1 MKLPSQRILYVS
13 QYFPPEACAP
23 AARVD
28 EFSREWAQGGHHVSV
43 LTGFPNHPEG
53 VLHPEY
59 KRRWWKG
66 LAREERE
73 GVKITR
79 TWLYPAANRGLWGR
93 AANYASFAVSA
104 ALVGPWIAPRGGV
117 VIATSPQLL
126 VGLAGWIIA
135 RLGGA
140 RYVFE
145 VRDLWPQSLEAV
157 GQTTR
162 RSLLYRA
169 LDRVANFLYRHAD
182 HIVVD
187 GEAKRHV
194 LLAQGVRADK
204 VSVVMNGVAADFAL
218 DPESEAFRR
227 ERERV
232 RTELGMTDQ
241 FIVMY
246 AGTLGMA
253 HGLGTVLAVA
263 GRLSTHRDIRF
274 VLIGTGA
281 RQAVLVAHNRPAG
294 VPRPEPGYQNVRYL
308 GKLPRREIPAY
319 LAAADVCLV
328 PLRRS
333 EVFKTAIPSKMFEAM
348 AAAKPVILGVE
359 GEARE
364 ILEQAHAGLAFPP
377 EDADALAA
385 AILRLREDADLAR
398 QLGANGRRAALERFS
413 RRRQAASYLE
423 LLEQLAA
430 HRSPARA
437 PNFEVAAHEPKTN
450 RLKADS

>member
-1 MKLPSQRILYVS
+1 
-13 QYFPPEACAP
+13 
-23 AARVD
+23 
-28 EFSREWAQGGHHVSV
+28 
-43 LTGFPNHPEG
+43 

-73 GVKITR
+73 GVKVTR

-126 VGLAGWIIA
+126 VGLAGWIAA

-157 GQTTR
+157 GQTSR
-162 RSLLYRA
+162 GSLLYRV
-169 LDRVANFLYRHAD
+169 LDRVAGFLYRRAD
-182 HIVVD
+182 RIVVD
-187 GEAKRHV
+187 GEAKQRE
-194 LLAQGVRADK
+194 LAALGVPLEK
-204 VSVVMNGVAADFAL
+204 VSVVRNGVAEDFAL
-218 DPESEAFRR
+218 DPDSEAFRR
-227 ERERV
+227 ARERV
-232 RTELGMTDQ
+232 RAELGITDQ

-253 HGLGTVLAVA
+253 HGLGTVLDAA
-263 GRLSTHRDIRF
+263 ERLGEHCDICF

-281 RQAVLVAHNRPAG
+281 GREVLVARSQPAG
-294 VPRPEPGYQNVRYL
+294 APRLEPGYKNVRFL
-308 GKLPRREIPAY
+308 GKLPRPAIPAY
-319 LAAADVCLV
+319 LAAADLCLV

-359 GEARE
+359 GEAKE
-364 ILEQAHAGLAFPP
+364 ILEDAQAGLAVPP
-377 EDADALAA
+377 EDPEALAS
-385 AILRLREDADLAR
+385 AILRLKQDAALAR
-398 QLGANGRRAALERFS
+398 ELGANGRRAALEKYS
-413 RRRQAASYLE
+413 RRKQAAAYIE
-423 LLEQLAA
+423 LLGRLVARQSSRRVPDFGIAA
-430 HRSPARA
+430 R
-437 PNFEVAAHEPKTN
+437 EPKTD

>member
-1 MKLPSQRILYVS
+1 MTSPLNILYVS

-28 EFSREWAQGGHHVSV
+28 EFSREWAQAGHRIQV

-66 LAREERE
+66 LAREERQ
-73 GVKITR
+73 GVKVTR

-93 AANYASFAVSA
+93 AATYASFAFSA
-104 ALVGPWIAPRGGV
+104 ALVGPRITPRGGV
-117 VIATSPQLL
+117 VVATSPQLL
-126 VGLAGWIIA
+126 VGLAGWIAA

-157 GQTTR
+157 GQTSR
-162 RSLLYRA
+162 HSLLYRV
-169 LDRVANFLYRHAD
+169 LDRIASFLYRHAD
-182 HIVVD
+182 HVVVD
-187 GEAKRHV
+187 GEAKRRV
-194 LLAQGVRADK
+194 LITRGVPPGK
-204 VSVVMNGVAADFAL
+204 LSVVRNGVAEDFAL
-218 DPESEAFRR
+218 DPDSDVFRR
-227 ERERV
+227 ERARI
-232 RTELGMTDQ
+232 RGELGLTDQ
-241 FIVMY
+241 FVVMY

-253 HGLGTVLAVA
+253 HGLGTVLDAA
-263 GRLSTHRDIRF
+263 DRLLEHREVTF

-281 RQAVLVAHNRPAG
+281 EQAVLVARNRPVGAA
-294 VPRPEPGYQNVRYL
+294 RPELGYSNVRFL
-308 GKLPRREIPAY
+308 GKLPHPAIPAY
-319 LAAADVCLV
+319 LAAADLCLV

-364 ILEQAHAGLAFPP
+364 ILEQARAGLAIPP
-377 EDADALAA
+377 EDTEALAA
-385 AILRLREDADLAR
+385 AILRLRQDATLAR
-398 QLGANGRRAALERFS
+398 ELGANGRRAALETYS
-413 RRRQAASYLE
+413 RSKQARVYLGLLDALVSGPVNAPVDAEPRQERMS
-423 LLEQLAA
+423 
-430 HRSPARA
+430 
-437 PNFEVAAHEPKTN
+437 NT
-450 RLKADS
+450 